1 MTRLDLRLPK
11 KFLTEIGF
19 LQTMQNAARLPLD
32 QEIVA
37 IMKKLV
43 PELELSKTLS
53 PSYASQRWTGYW
65 VEKGALTVSDG
76 RCKVTVSYNDAW
88 LILVRTIRSLH
99 YVNRNGPL
107 PFLATSAKPSHIL
120 LHDAEAEDLYI
131 ESMEQGE
138 AVLVWQPSQVN
149 NG

>member
-1 MTRLDLRLPK
+1 MTRLDIRLPK
-11 KFLTEIGF
+11 RFLNEIGF
-19 LQTMQNAARLPLD
+19 LQTMQNAAKLPLD
-32 QEIVA
+32 QEIVM
-37 IMKKLV
+37 IMKRLV
-43 PELELSKTLS
+43 PELDLSKNTTA
-53 PSYASQRWTGYW
+53 PYVPQRWIGYW
-65 VEKGALTVSDG
+65 VERGVLTASDG
-76 RCKVTVSYNDAW
+76 RFKVTVPYNDAW
-88 LILVRTIRSLH
+88 LILVRTIRSIH

-107 PFLATSAKPSHIL
+107 PFLTTSGKPSHLL